1 MYKRQ
6 VSAAVYVVV
15 CDTGDSMSAA
25 VYVVVCDTGDSMSV
39 AVCVVVCDTGD
50 SVSAAVCVVVCD
62 TGDSVSAAVTLL
74 ESFCNCRTVLNS
86 NATRCTRLFKLQYDR
101 SSRKL
106 TGMAVEVI

>member
-1 MYKRQ
+1 MNCADQISLSFVLYI
-6 VSAAVYVVV
+6 VYILDHTHGLNVLRDCCCHTV
-15 CDTGDSMSAA
+15 CG
-25 VYVVVCDTGDSMSV
+25 
-39 AVCVVVCDTGD
+39 VVCDTGD